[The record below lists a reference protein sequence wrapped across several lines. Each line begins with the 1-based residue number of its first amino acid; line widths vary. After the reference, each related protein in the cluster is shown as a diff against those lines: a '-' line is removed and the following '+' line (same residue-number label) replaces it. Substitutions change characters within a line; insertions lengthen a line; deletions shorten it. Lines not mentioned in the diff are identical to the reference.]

1 MYLFPPILSTLLIA
15 AHFSRVDNDWLAIF
29 CLALPFILFVKKFW
43 IKRVYQILLVIG
55 GVIWIERTVTL
66 VQMREEAG
74 EPWSRLAIIISIV
87 ALITVLSALSFETKK
102 AKSRFIKTE
111 SESSPI
117 VFSFALTVLL
127 LSFVHWKVAH
137 PTMLLAER
145 FLPGT
150 GWIEILLLAFY
161 AAWITE
167 KMLDIKKSST
177 IRKRIWTGFSFVFFS
192 QFILGLAGF
201 EKFLM
206 TGEIHLPI
214 PAVIL
219 AGPLYRGE
227 GFFMLILF
235 VGTVLFIGSAWCS
248 HLCYVGAWDN
258 LLACSQ
264 KKPGILPRWRH
275 GVRIGILLFVLS
287 AAIGL
292 RYLGISGVVATTLA
306 VLFGLL
312 GVGIMVFFT
321 RKKGTMVHCTVY
333 CPTGLVADWLGK
345 VSPFRIHIDN
355 KCDDCGACTF
365 ACRYNALEADDIQ
378 KRKAGITC
386 SLCGDCVQSCGKES
400 IHYKFFGLKPQ
411 TARSVFVV
419 LIVTLHAVFLGLAR
433 L

>member
-1 MYLFPPILSTLLIA
+1 
-15 AHFSRVDNDWLAIF
+15 
-29 CLALPFILFVKKFW
+29 
-43 IKRVYQILLVIG
+43 
-55 GVIWIERTVTL
+55 
-66 VQMREEAG
+66 MREQAG
-74 EPWSRLAIIISIV
+74 EPWSRLAIILSVV
-87 ALITVLSALSFETKK
+87 ALLTVLSALSFETKK
-102 AKSRFIKTE
+102 AKSRFIKTDN
-111 SESSPI
+111 ESSPI

-137 PTMLLAER
+137 PTMLIAER

-206 TGEIHLPI
+206 TGKLHLPI

-227 GFFMLILF
+227 GLFMLILF
-235 VGTVLFIGSAWCS
+235 VGTVLFVGSAWCS

-264 KKPGILPRWRH
+264 KKPSALPRWRH
-275 GVRIGILLFVLS
+275 GFRVGILVFVLS
-287 AAIGL
+287 AAMSL
-292 RYLGISGVVATTLA
+292 RYLGISGVVATTLS

-312 GVGIMVFFT
+312 GVGIMASFT
-321 RKKGTMVHCTVY
+321 RKKGAMVHCTVY

-355 KCDDCGACTF
+355 NCDDCGACTL
-365 ACRYNALEADDIQ
+365 ACRYNALEAENIQ

-386 SLCGDCVQSCGKES
+386 SLCGDCLQSCSKEA
-400 IHYKFFGLKPQ
+400 INYKLFRLKPK
-411 TARSVFVV
+411 TARSVFIV